1 MPGAAAP
8 PLRSSSSAHVRW
20 RCPPRRPWREGGGG
34 EGGGGRGEGGGGS
47 GAGGRRGRQRRRRQG
62 QRRKRPV
69 TGGTRGAPAPTCS
82 VERERESGPPPP
94 PRCRP
99 TPHHRRRSG
108 PGLVIIAT
116 RRGVHRRQEEKAP
129 WRHRHRCTPRRMRPR
144 RAAVEKVAGGREAG
158 RWTRPS
164 EEMREVV
171 GEPRDPECLSA
182 ACMWLHEACGMHDVT
197 GENTIRAT
205 SNGRRWLGGWLEPR
219 IDNRA
224 ASNL

>member
-82 VERERESGPPPP
+82 VEREREWASSTATMSANSSPPQAQRPRP
-94 PRCRP
+94 RHHRHTPRCP
-99 TPHHRRRSG
+99 S
-108 PGLVIIAT
+108 
-116 RRGVHRRQEEKAP
+116 
-129 WRHRHRCTPRRMRPR
+129 TPRRKGSLASSSSLYTAEDEVAPR
-144 RAAVEKVAGGREAG
+144 GGREG
-158 RWTRPS
+158 
-164 EEMREVV
+164 
-171 GEPRDPECLSA
+171 
-182 ACMWLHEACGMHDVT
+182 
-197 GENTIRAT
+197 
-205 SNGRRWLGGWLEPR
+205 GRRQGGWAM
-219 IDNRA
+219 DA
-224 ASNL
+224 A